1 MQVLN
6 LFFHRAARNHFIN
19 EHRLLLAD
27 AIRAVGR
34 LVFRRRVPPRVVMNH
49 RVRFGQVQANATG
62 LQADQKYLTLAA
74 LEFLH
79 RCAAVAGLAGQQGVG
94 HAAFVQFVFDQ

>member
-1 MQVLN
+1 
-6 LFFHRAARNHFIN
+6 
-19 EHRLLLAD
+19 
-27 AIRAVGR
+27 
-34 LVFRRRVPPRVVMNH
+34 MNH

-79 RCAAVAGLAGQQGVG
+79 RSAAVAGLAGQQGVG
-94 HAAFVQFVFDQ
+94 DSTLVQLILNQRQH